1 MLRNTLIALSLLL
14 SCSSFADEI
23 VVKPLKDGHVLVET
37 PGYSFEV
44 PKGWTVGKETP
55 WGARDINSKDRAGS
69 FGAMTADATTATWDS
84 LYRVSLGFIMREER
98 GTATEYRKFK
108 TAKGYEAIAFEV
120 ANKEGFVSRRYVLLK
135 NNDGRALALSVKI
148 DSKANEEMM
157 VKSFDRMVKTASF
170 R

>member
-1 MLRNTLIALSLLL
+1 MLRNTLVPLSLLL
-14 SCSSFADEI
+14 SAFVFADEI
-23 VVKPLKDGHVLVET
+23 TVKPLKDGHVLVET

-55 WGARDINSKDRAGS
+55 WGARDINAKDKAGS

-84 LYRVSLGFIMREER
+84 LYRVSLGFIMRAEP
-98 GTATEYRKFK
+98 GTATEYRKMK
-108 TAKGYEAIAFEV
+108 TGKGYEAIAFEV

-135 NNDGRALALSVKI
+135 HPDGRALALSVKI
-148 DSKANEEMM
+148 DTKANESSM
-157 VKSFDRMVKTASF
+157 VKSFDRMVKTANF